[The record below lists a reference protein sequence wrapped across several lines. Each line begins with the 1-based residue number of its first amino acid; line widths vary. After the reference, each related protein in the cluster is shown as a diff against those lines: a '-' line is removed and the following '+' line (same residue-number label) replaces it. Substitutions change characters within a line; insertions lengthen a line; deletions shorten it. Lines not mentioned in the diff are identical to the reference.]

1 MEVPAG
7 LVGMHWSFLKLIGM
21 QNHEGTAEVRGTFFN
36 FILRC
41 SAVLRLRI
49 HAVHYGE

>member
-7 LVGMHWSFLKLIGM
+7 LVGMHWSLLERRTTRERQKGAELFL
-21 QNHEGTAEVRGTFFN
+21 
-36 FILRC
+36 ILFC
-41 SAVLRLRI
+41 VVLRLRI